1 MTTPAKSVRSAHWFC
16 RMDGTKE
23 ALTVKCAELETAPAW
38 IDVVRWLAVYHTGRR
53 GENPHIHFIM
63 EINGAIQKQSF
74 DVRAKKYFD
83 IKSKSDYSTKP
94 WDGNLEGAGSYL
106 FSDKD
111 HEILA
116 SKGIH
121 EAEIVE
127 MQIHND
133 KVQEIVVENK
143 KRASGKLVDKALEW
157 WAKEH
162 SDKSYV
168 AGRHQMLVFRYIM
181 TQIRDGH
188 NWHPGM
194 FQIKKY
200 CEEISIKLCDPNH
213 WADYVELQ
221 YNNLFRIN

>member
-16 RMDGTKE
+16 RFDGTKE
-23 ALTVKCAELETAPAW
+23 VLTTKCAELESAVAW
-38 IDVVRWLAVYHTGRR
+38 MDVLRWLAVFHTGKR

-63 EINGAIQKQSF
+63 ELNGAIQKQSF
-74 DVRAKKYFD
+74 DVRAKKYFA
-83 IKSKSDYSTKP
+83 IEKKSDFSTKV
-94 WDGNLEGAGSYL
+94 WDGHLAGAGSYL

-111 HEILA
+111 WEILA
-116 SKGIH
+116 NKGFSDADLNEMR
-121 EAEIVE
+121 EA
-127 MQIHND
+127 ND

-143 KRASGKLVDKALEW
+143 KRASGKLVDKALDW

-162 SDKSYV
+162 SDKTYV
-168 AGRHQMLVFRYIM
+168 AGRHQMLVFRFM
-181 TQIRDGH
+181 LTQIRDGQ

-200 CEEISIKLCDPNH
+200 CEEVSIKLCDDNH

-221 YNNLFRIN
+221 YNSLFRVA